1 MLSWTVM
8 TPYYSEDVIYSKKD
22 CLTSP
27 AASSTDG
34 VTTML
39 YLQVSQ
45 CTRWQDNASAVG
57 SILLMA
63 DWHVASVSTAAA
75 DAVQVGLEELPGAH
89 GAQGRQQGASDEP
102 RGTTQLAQRNLTLA

>member
-45 CTRWQDNASAVG
+45 CTRWQDSASVVG
-57 SILLMA
+57 SVLSWLTDTWPRCRLLLQTLYKS
-63 DWHVASVSTAAA
+63 DWKNFLERMGLKDDSKVRRTSHVAPHS
-75 DAVQVGLEELPGAH
+75 
-89 GAQGRQQGASDEP
+89 
-102 RGTTQLAQRNLTLA
+102 